1 MKKIKNLI
9 TPISVISILLFS
21 IVFNIVEAY
30 NNRPTTN
37 KPLSSAVNPSV
48 LNSAKLGEKLSMSIN
63 GTRLDMKLDRAE
75 TSSFSFKDAGKGEIT
90 KKVYFQVFATIKNSG
105 GKTFS
110 FNSVPVYGVS
120 SDNFVFIA
128 KNIPTQDSTNNAIVT
143 TNEILPN
150 QNSNLIGSSFEI
162 KPGEERSGY
171 FFFENETQN
180 IQLISNGVS
189 YVWQTGKVGM
199 PFHGKEIPFNK
210 TFISTNNHINLTTV
224 KQQQATLSNRDLNII
239 TFEISNTT
247 HEDIPVFSY
256 IPKYG
261 TSIPGIVSSVETIS
275 ENDAKQFDALSIDE
289 KTVLPANTTKKYA
302 VAFSKD
308 TKFIF
313 PRPPLVSDS
322 TNEKL
327 VL

>member
-1 MKKIKNLI
+1 MKKFKNWL
-9 TPISVISILLFS
+9 TPVSVISILVFA
-21 IVFNIVEAY
+21 IAFNIVEAY

-37 KPLSSAVNPSV
+37 KPLSSTVNPSS
-48 LNSAKLGEKLSMSIN
+48 LNSAKLGEKLSISIN

-75 TSSFSFKDAGKGEIT
+75 TSSFSYKDAGKGEIT
-90 KKVYFQVFATIKNSG
+90 KKVYFQVYATIKNIG
-105 GKTFS
+105 AKAFS

-128 KNIPTQDSTNNAIVT
+128 KNIPTQDSTNNTIVT

-171 FFFENETQN
+171 FFFESETQN

-189 YVWQTGKVGM
+189 YVWQTGKLGV

-210 TFISTNNHINLTTV
+210 LFVSTNNSISLATV

-239 TFEISNTT
+239 TLEITNKTN
-247 HEDIPVFSY
+247 EDIPVFSY

-261 TSIPGIVSSVETIS
+261 SSIPGIVSSVETIS
-275 ENDAKQFDALSIDE
+275 SDDAKQFDALSIDE
-289 KTVLPANTTKKYA
+289 KTVLSANTTKKYA
-302 VAFSKD
+302 IAFSRD

>member
-9 TPISVISILLFS
+9 TPIFVVGILIFA
-21 IVFNIVEAY
+21 IVFNITEAY
-30 NNRPTTN
+30 NTRPTTN
-37 KPLSSAVNPSV
+37 KPLNNVVNPSL
-48 LNSAKLGEKLSMSIN
+48 LNTANIGDRLSLSIN
-63 GTRLDMKLDRAE
+63 GTRIDMKLDRAE
-75 TSSFSFKDAGKGEIT
+75 TSSFSFRDSEKSEIT
-90 KKVYFQVFATIKNSG
+90 KKVYFQVFATIKNVG
-105 GKTFS
+105 AKEFS

-128 KNIPTQDSTNNAIVT
+128 KNIPTQVSTNNTIVT
-143 TNEILPN
+143 TNDILPN

-189 YVWQTGKVGM
+189 YVWQTGKTGVL
-199 PFHGKEIPFNK
+199 FHGVEIPFNK
-210 TFISTNNHINLTTV
+210 VFVSTNNSITFATI
-224 KQQQATLSNRDLNII
+224 KQQQATILNRDLIVI
-239 TFEISNTT
+239 TLEITNKTND
-247 HEDIPVFSY
+247 DIPAFSY

-261 TSIPGIVSSVETIS
+261 TSIPGIVSPAEIITP
-275 ENDAKQFDALSIDE
+275 EDAKHFDALSIDE
-289 KTVLPANTTKKYA
+289 KTVLPANTTNKYVIGFA
-302 VAFSKD
+302 KD

-313 PRPPLVSDS
+313 PRPPLVNDS